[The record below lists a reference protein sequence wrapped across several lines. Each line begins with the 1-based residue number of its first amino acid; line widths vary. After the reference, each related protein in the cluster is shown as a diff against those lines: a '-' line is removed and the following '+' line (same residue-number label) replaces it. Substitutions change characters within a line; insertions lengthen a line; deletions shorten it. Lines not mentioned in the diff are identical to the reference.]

1 MEIRPTHRR
10 RPRRRRA
17 RDRGPVG
24 RRTRTPEG
32 GRLDVLA
39 ALVDAYEDK
48 RWPLPDADRVRGD
61 PTLKNP
67 TG

>member
-1 MEIRPTHRR
+1 
-10 RPRRRRA
+10 
-17 RDRGPVG
+17 VG